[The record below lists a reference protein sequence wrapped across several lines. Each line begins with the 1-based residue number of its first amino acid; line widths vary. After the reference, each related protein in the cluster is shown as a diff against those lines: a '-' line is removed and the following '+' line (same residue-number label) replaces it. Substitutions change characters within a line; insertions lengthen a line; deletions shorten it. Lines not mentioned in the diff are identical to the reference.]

1 MPANGLAT
9 LSVNSIE
16 ELSIVTGI
24 GYFGYSG
31 CRGVTFLSYYMSLLV
46 LFMISKPDAMLIS
59 YVSYID
65 CIGIS

>member
-16 ELSIVTGI
+16 ELSKVTGI

-31 CRGVTFLSYYMSLLV
+31 CRGETFLSYYMSLLV
-46 LFMISKPDAMLIS
+46 LLLILVKPEAMLIS
-59 YVSYID
+59 YVSY